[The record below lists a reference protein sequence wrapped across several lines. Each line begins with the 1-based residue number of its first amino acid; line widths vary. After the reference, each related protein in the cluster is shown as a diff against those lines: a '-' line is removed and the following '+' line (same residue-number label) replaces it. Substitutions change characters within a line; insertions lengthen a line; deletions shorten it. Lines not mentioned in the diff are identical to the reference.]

1 MNITNIYIGIA
12 ITLLLAIIIFLRWLV
27 FRTMRIR
34 EQLQMSYVFTNI
46 THELITP
53 LTILSASIEN
63 LRANNPSTQHEFDL
77 MDLNIQRSVRLLQQI
92 LETSKS
98 QAG

>member
-12 ITLLLAIIIFLRWLV
+12 ITLLLAIIIFLRWLI

-34 EQLQMSYVFTNI
+34 EQIQMSYIFTNI

-53 LTILSASIEN
+53 LTILSASLEHPTQCTSASADSRNKQIASWRIE
-63 LRANNPSTQHEFDL
+63 A
-77 MDLNIQRSVRLLQQI
+77 
-92 LETSKS
+92 K
-98 QAG
+98 G